1 MDTKEKDSQVD
12 IIGSHAAMLSITEIG
27 LGSLL
32 HSFHMP
38 FTGYFLSLNQ
48 VFLLS
53 RASGLIGANGSRFMP
68 GSVSFVAAALKSLS
82 PAGKKL
88 TPMLAISMQGCLF
101 NIGIFLFGHTTAG
114 RIVGAAISSLWGFLQ
129 QFLIYF
135 FIFGHIF
142 TQAMMQF
149 HEYPKIWFN
158 IEPECI
164 VYVLAGIVGLKV
176 ILSVTAAY
184 LAPKVS
190 SQLMTKYTSRISSA
204 SIKRKPQTPVPAGQ
218 GRIKKIAWLA
228 AKDMCVWPFIACLL
242 LGGVSFW
249 FVEGG
254 ISTWVVIN
262 TLRPIAIGFLIF
274 FAMRILPMEKL
285 AGWLEHQHQGLG
297 QAFRIALFK
306 VRQM

>member
-1 MDTKEKDSQVD
+1 MDTKEKDPQVD

-53 RASGLIGANGSRFMP
+53 RASGLIGASGSRFMP

-82 PAGKKL
+82 PSGKKL

-101 NIGIFLFGHTTAG
+101 NVGIFLFGHTTTG
-114 RIVGAAISSLWGFLQ
+114 RIIGAALLSLWGFLQ
-129 QFLIYF
+129 QFLMYYVF
-135 FIFGHIF
+135 FGHML
-142 TQAMMQF
+142 THAVQQF

-158 IEPECI
+158 IEPNLI
-164 VYVLAGIVGLKV
+164 LYALAGIVALKV
-176 ILSVTAAY
+176 VLAVTMAC

-190 SQLMTKYTSRISSA
+190 SQLMAKYTSRITSA
-204 SIKRKPQTPVPAGQ
+204 SIKRKAQTAVPVGQ

-228 AKDMCVWPFIACLL
+228 AKDMCVWPFIACLV

-254 ISTWVVIN
+254 LSTWVVMN
-262 TLRPIAIGFLIF
+262 TLRPIAIGFLVF

-285 AGWLEHQHQGLG
+285 ASWLERQHQGLG